1 MSESVPPN
9 QDELARELL
18 QIPAIERPIRPGP
31 LRASSGR
38 VAYFDERVQKPTW
51 RQVIEHRLKFLARQS
66 MRRKLAVTVLGI
78 IVVYFSMTRGFSF
91 RDLILVSGAL
101 TLAAVVF
108 SGERGIRYGFV
119 LWVLTLGLGYRTVSL
134 TPDLRIHPSEILL
147 WVLLICLAVHRHLVA
162 GSRLTFPLWMWLM
175 MPFWVLA
182 WWPLILGNAQWDQML
197 NEFRNFLL
205 LVPLMIVATVV
216 LEKRDNWRRL
226 LLALFAVS
234 TWIAVIGILEFWVS
248 GIAALFPAMI
258 TSTSAGKIEG
268 FERAMFSF
276 WGGPMATFIC
286 ALALPL
292 AIVAVRWWP
301 AAWQRALIIGSC
313 VAQLIAIYI
322 AGYRSIWL
330 LMIVEMLLA
339 CLLSLKRQRLTV
351 AGACLVVIIGGYQF
365 VPQAASHRALTGIEA
380 LRGHATDSSAKD
392 RINRAEV
399 AFNQMIS
406 APLGNGWS
414 SAGWVH
420 SDFIQVGANLG
431 LLGGLIFLGGYL
443 FTLARLFRRVLM
455 EPRGKAQGDLGVSL
469 LLAYISA
476 GGILATQGVEVLPQ
490 LVLPVWFVWVVVE
503 VWLRQPVHVYEFSES
518 SAEVLTSQPAAASPW
533 WPAPLAGGE
542 GINQ

>member
-1 MSESVPPN
+1 M
-9 QDELARELL
+9 RE
-18 QIPAIERPIRPGP
+18 PATGRAIEPPVKSRPLNVLLSREAH
-31 LRASSGR
+31 R
-38 VAYFDERVQKPTW
+38 DERRQKTTW
-51 RQVIEHRLKFLARQS
+51 REVIEHRFKSLTRQN
-66 MRRKLAVTVLGI
+66 MRPKLAVIGLGI
-78 IVVYFSMTRGFSF
+78 IIVSIYLNHGFSF
-91 RDLILVSGAL
+91 RELIIIGGAL
-101 TLAAVVF
+101 TLGAVIF

-119 LWVLTLGLGYRTVSL
+119 LWVLTLGLGYRTITL

-147 WVLLICLAVHRHLVA
+147 WVLLICLGVHRQLLS

-182 WWPLILGNAQWDQML
+182 WWPLIAGNAPWERML

-216 LEKRDNWRRL
+216 LEQRGNWRRL
-226 LLALFAVS
+226 LLALFATS
-234 TWIAVIGILEFWVS
+234 TWIAVMGILEFWVS

-258 TSTSAGKIEG
+258 TSTSAGMIEG
-268 FERAMFSF
+268 FERASFSF
-276 WGGPMATFIC
+276 WGGQVAIFVC
-286 ALALPL
+286 ALALPI

-301 AAWQRALIIGSC
+301 AAWQRALIIGSS
-313 VAQLIAIYI
+313 VAQIIAIYI

-339 CLLSLKRQRLTV
+339 CLLCLKRQRVTIAVL
-351 AGACLVVIIGGYQF
+351 CLLIIIGGYQF
-365 VPQAASHRALTGIEA
+365 VPQAASHRAYTAIDA
-380 LRGHATDSSAKD
+380 LRGHATDSSARD
-392 RINRAEV
+392 RISRAES

-414 SAGWVH
+414 AAGWVH

-443 FTLARLFRRVLM
+443 YTLARLFRRVLM
-455 EPRGKAQGDLGVSL
+455 EPRGEAKGDLGVSL

-490 LVLPVWFVWVVVE
+490 LVLPVWFVWVLVE
-503 VWLRQPVHVYEFSES
+503 VWLRHHSHAYEPGES
-518 SAEVLTSQPAAASPW
+518 SNEMPASEPAFASRW
-533 WPAPLAGGE
+533 WPAPLAGSRVVK
-542 GINQ
+542 Q